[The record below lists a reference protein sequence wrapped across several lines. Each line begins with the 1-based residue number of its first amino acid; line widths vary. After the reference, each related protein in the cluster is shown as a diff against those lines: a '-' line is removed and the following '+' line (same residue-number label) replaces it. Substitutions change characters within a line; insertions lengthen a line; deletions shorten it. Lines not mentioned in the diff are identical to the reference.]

1 MDSRAIADCND
12 GMESGP
18 RKVLAQRLRLLR
30 LLRRWSQE
38 DLAAASGLHRT
49 YISLLERAACNV
61 TLDNLEKL
69 ARVFG
74 VSVSELFDGTAAA
87 GLSAPRRPVA
97 LRKAA
102 GRVPSAR
109 GAARRSK
116 GQAVRQGGRAPGY
129 GSGDEKEP

>member
-1 MDSRAIADCND
+1 M
-12 GMESGP
+12 
-18 RKVLAQRLRLLR
+18 LAQRLRLLR

-69 ARVFG
+69 ARAFG
-74 VSVSELFDGTAAA
+74 VSVSELFDCTAAA

-102 GRVPSAR
+102 GRVPPPAR
-109 GAARRSK
+109 GAAHRFK
-116 GQAVRQGGRAPGY
+116 GQAVRQGRAPGY
-129 GSGDEKEP
+129 GSEEEKEP